1 MNVYSSE
8 GKVYKTAKVVDE
20 AFGLKAKGKNTVKEQ
35 RNKIIEEKIPD
46 INGVVYFYDK
56 VEWQKYMMGNGI
68 KSDVL
73 PTTLTVAN
81 NKIKEYEKICKFYQ
95 KFIDNVS
102 NVSQKIIDEQLRWQ
116 DLWLEEAKKIY
127 VFPTEN
133 EKAEQPTVEMPVTE
147 PKQEIIELPQV
158 ESVEKSKKTLNEAEQ
173 YFYDVI
179 SKEGDKFLN
188 DDFMKKIGGENY
200 ELYAQLTK
208 EQKLKLMFNVKS
220 KQLFSDYE
228 NNEDWDETKDINEF
242 DEEQWKI
249 DHAKKL
255 AEFQKKQEAK
265 KIAEEQKKKEEP
277 QELPIP
283 ELSVEAYRLEIEICR
298 DTKRLKQI
306 AEICDGVLAKCT
318 HNRKI
323 REKNYQGTE
332 DLRVVEYDA
341 REIQQMAMKQLDN
354 LQNPQIEEPQQI
366 EFHWSAS
373 DKFVNEMWLKEISS
387 YDEMMCRMAKEAHE
401 KDLQRYNEALEQ
413 GTNRETE
420 FKAKKAFEEQ
430 YLAELAKHEKS
441 LVEKRIEFNTDYECR
456 KFGFDEFET
465 QKNKLE
471 QILKNVQMMKIDA
484 TNVDKVKISIRAH
497 EKQMEKDLMEYK
509 DSITPD
515 GIVYN
520 KYALAMRYRIVNIA
534 KGKLKAYNSG
544 EDYVEEKPQ
553 GKELKA
559 VYSLEDTLFKLTHG
573 GTTATSDL
581 QYMKDRFLKKIQ
593 EKDYQVSYQFIAL
606 MCVGYRVVMAHLDS
620 QF

>member
-8 GKVYKTAKVVDE
+8 GKAYKKVEVVDK
-20 AFGLKAKGKNTVKEQ
+20 AFGLKAKGKNTITEQ
-35 RNKIIEEKIPD
+35 RKKIIEEKIPD
-46 INGVVYFYDK
+46 VNGVVYFYDK
-56 VEWQKYMMGNGI
+56 VEWQKYMMENGI
-68 KSDVL
+68 KSNAL
-73 PTTLTVAN
+73 PTTLTVVD
-81 NKIKEYEKICKFYQ
+81 NKIKDYEKMCKIF
-95 KFIDNVS
+95 KTFIDN
-102 NVSQKIIDEQLRWQ
+102 NVNIIPEVNDSYAVWQRAWVHEINKMHPFPVFDE
-116 DLWLEEAKKIY
+116 I
-127 VFPTEN
+127 V
-133 EKAEQPTVEMPVTE
+133 EKMPVIE
-147 PKQEIIELPQV
+147 PKNEVIELPQV
-158 ESVEKSKKTLNEAEQ
+158 EPVAENKPSKSMNEAEQ

-200 ELYAQLTK
+200 ELYAQLSK

-341 REIQQMAMKQLDN
+341 KEIQQMAMKQLDN